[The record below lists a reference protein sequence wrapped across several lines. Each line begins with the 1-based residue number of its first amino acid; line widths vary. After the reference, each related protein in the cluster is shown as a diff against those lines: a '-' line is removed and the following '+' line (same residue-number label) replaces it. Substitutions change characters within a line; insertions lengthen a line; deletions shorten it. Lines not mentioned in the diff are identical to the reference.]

1 MDRKFVT
8 VYCSHA
14 THLDPSYYDNARDVG
29 YGLADAGYGL
39 VYGGASNG
47 LMGVVADAMLERDGH
62 VVGVI
67 PNVERLME
75 VAHPKVTQMVRVE
88 EMWERKRYMYQ
99 NTNAFV
105 VLPGGYGTLDE
116 VFEVLTLR
124 KVGIHNKPV
133 YFMNHQGFWN
143 PMHDML
149 EKFIE
154 AKTMNPEHRA
164 FYQFVDSVPQ
174 LMELLEKDFTAA
186 L

>member
-1 MDRKFVT
+1 MSQKFVT

-14 THLDPSYYDNARDVG
+14 TNLEPSYYDNARDVG
-29 YGLADAGYGL
+29 HGLATAGYGL

-47 LMGVVADAMLERDGH
+47 LMGTVADAVLEKGGH

-67 PNVERLME
+67 PNVERLAE
-75 VAHPKVTQMVRVE
+75 VAHPGVTRMIRVE

-99 NTNAFV
+99 ETDAFV

-133 YFMNHQGFWN
+133 YFMNHKGYWN

-149 EKFIE
+149 EKFIT
-154 AKTMNPEHRA
+154 ARTMNPEHRA
-164 FYQFVDSVPQ
+164 FYQFVDDVPQ
-174 LMELLEKDFTAA
+174 LMQLLAQEVPHA
-186 L
+186 